1 MTHTH
6 DYVPGQRVV
15 LAFTETKLPD
25 FICCCCLALGGR
37 IILFPSI
44 AFSTLNIRG
53 NISLL
58 VLLPPAVP
66 PVPFM
71 TDDTFSASPRP
82 ADIPIDFHFLL
93 LFFPVAG
100 VADCHGPQQLHSSP
114 SFSSMRNEQ
123 FVLVPVIFQWKI
135 HPPSTCPS
143 GRFFGSVH
151 MAVRCGPGPVI
162 LRRINKRPIQTAQ
175 QTHQNVRDLVTR
187 VT

>member
-100 VADCHGPQQLHSSP
+100 VADCHGPNSFTRLRHFHRCAMSNLSLCQSFFSGKNSSAINLP
-114 SFSSMRNEQ
+114 VGSFLW
-123 FVLVPVIFQWKI
+123 F
-135 HPPSTCPS
+135 CPH
-143 GRFFGSVH
+143 GRPLRTS
-151 MAVRCGPGPVI
+151 PVI